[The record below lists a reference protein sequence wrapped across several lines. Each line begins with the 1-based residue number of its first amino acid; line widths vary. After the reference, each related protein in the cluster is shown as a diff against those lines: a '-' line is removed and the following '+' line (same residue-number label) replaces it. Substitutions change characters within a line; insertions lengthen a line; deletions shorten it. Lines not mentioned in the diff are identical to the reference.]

1 MKNGSCPS
9 GVTVAPPSHST
20 WMRPAKVSVTTGPA
34 DTRSTTGCSPV
45 RSPGKSPRF
54 LLIPHDNSD
63 LPNRRN
69 PPTHGFRINRWNSV
83 ARRQGGNLHA
93 AAGEEIVGRDE
104 EGI

>member
-69 PPTHGFRINRWNSV
+69 PPTHGFRFNVLLRQRAEGYQGEIGGVVGES
-83 ARRQGGNLHA
+83 RRYFCK
-93 AAGEEIVGRDE
+93 
-104 EGI
+104 